1 MFSAVAASKV
11 EDVREVLDFY
21 KQFDDPLEAFKD
33 NQRKLQVKIPHSE
46 GHILF
51 DNFVDYISPLVI
63 FSTKFYAFM
72 KQNDVIIH
80 GGGGHCG
87 SDRIVIGFISAYH
100 H

>member
-46 GHILF
+46 RLILF
-51 DNFVDYISPLVI
+51 DIFVDYISPLVI
-63 FSTKFYAFM
+63 LSSKFYAFM
-72 KQNDVIIH
+72 KHNDVIIH
-80 GGGGHCG
+80 GGG
-87 SDRIVIGFISAYH
+87 ALW
-100 H
+100 

>member
-46 GHILF
+46 RLILF
-51 DNFVDYISPLVI
+51 DSF
-63 FSTKFYAFM
+63 
-72 KQNDVIIH
+72 
-80 GGGGHCG
+80 CG
-87 SDRIVIGFISAYH
+87 LYYSVSHIQY
-100 H
+100 